1 MEKPFEEI
9 DENTVQKH
17 TDEDYHYAIG
27 YSPQDDQIL
36 IYNYDTN
43 DILLSFDGEDFY
55 EDTDIIT
62 DTIFELVKEEK
73 IPGVNDEYFEEYDE
87 FITDI
92 QTGRINCDPH
102 EEYEKIS
109 FLEECLMIEADH
121 FQSGFDYEKLLED
134 VEKSRERHNGEDSE
148 DSEEESRGIG
158 R

>member
-1 MEKPFEEI
+1 MKKPFEEI
-9 DENTVQKH
+9 DENTIQKH
-17 TDEDYHYAIG
+17 TNEEYPYAIG
-27 YSPQDDQIL
+27 YSPEDDLIV

-55 EDTDIIT
+55 EQTDIT
-62 DTIFELVKEEK
+62 DTIFEIVKEEK
-73 IPGVNDEYFEEYDE
+73 IPGVNDELFEEYDE
-87 FITDI
+87 FITGI
-92 QTGRINCDPH
+92 QTGTINCDPD

-121 FQSGFDYEKLLED
+121 FQSGFNFEKLLED
-134 VEKSRERHNGEDSE
+134 VKKSRERHNGEDSE